1 MDDELT
7 TKHWLMKATTV
18 LQRVADADSR
28 FSASIAV
35 NKVSLLSAA
44 DELQVATWDA
54 TLWTAMHACPDV
66 ELGERVS
73 LMLNTYA
80 EVAITA
86 QRAMTDPSSD
96 TESTLARVGDLLAV
110 VDVQSQTLDAW

>member
-1 MDDELT
+1 MHDELT
-7 TKHWLMKATTV
+7 TRRWRTKATTV

-28 FSASIAV
+28 FSASLRV
-35 NKVSLLSAA
+35 NDVSMLSAA

-54 TLWTAMHACPDV
+54 TLWTAVNACPDV
-66 ELGERVS
+66 ELGERIA

-86 QRAMTDPSSD
+86 QRAITDPSADSEA
-96 TESTLARVGDLLAV
+96 TIGRIGDLLAV
-110 VDVQSQTLDAW
+110 VGDQSQTLDA